1 MEWIVPHGRHRP
13 SPDTSTNGDRRPWR
27 SNACRDQ
34 RPVNASCQRRPVE
47 SHQWPA
53 WTSHFAR
60 TTFVHMRTFIVV
72 LAMAVGPL
80 AAMAQ
85 GSSFG
90 LGIMVGEPTGIS
102 WKYWSGGDRALAGGV
117 AWGLSNN
124 GYFHLHA
131 DYLFHKMDL
140 IPVSTGKLPL
150 YFGPG
155 VRMRTTTAT
164 STWASVFPWV
174 LHTCSM
180 VHRWMYSWRP
190 PPP

>member
-1 MEWIVPHGRHRP
+1 
-13 SPDTSTNGDRRPWR
+13 
-27 SNACRDQ
+27 
-34 RPVNASCQRRPVE
+34 
-47 SHQWPA
+47 
-53 WTSHFAR
+53 
-60 TTFVHMRTFIVV
+60 
-72 LAMAVGPL
+72 MAVGPL

-155 VRMRTTTAT
+155 VRMRFWGDNGNDEYDDRDFDLGIRFPVGLAYLFDG
-164 STWASVFPWV
+164 APVDVFLEAAPTMSLIPETDFDFDAAIGARYWF
-174 LHTCSM
+174 
-180 VHRWMYSWRP
+180 
-190 PPP
+190 